1 MSLLRRIPFHPLLLG
16 IYPVFALIANN
27 IREIIFVEVIRT
39 FLVVAFIAVI
49 FLLLFGFLMKDWHR
63 AALASSLV
71 LLVLLSYGHLYS
83 FIHSPGVLGVARG
96 RHRYI
101 LPVIIVLT
109 ILGCWWIFKRLK
121 DPKSITGIINL
132 VSLVILILPLTQI
145 LSFQFRALSGA
156 HDNPQQK
163 PQVAV
168 LSSELESLHPPA
180 PDSQPDIYYIILDA
194 YGRDDVL
201 EEYFELDNTPFLNQ
215 LRKSGFYVAD
225 CSQVNYSLT
234 ALSVTSTLNMSYLDQ
249 FGMDLSNADLETL
262 IPFAR
267 KSAVRKALEGFGYKI
282 IGFESGY
289 FITEW
294 PDADLYLSRTTRIPQ
309 LMNGM
314 NAFETMFLDT
324 TVGKVLTDFQSYLP
338 AEVSVFLNNAYTEHR
353 EQILYVLSLLEEMP
367 FIDGPKF
374 VMAHIIAPHGP
385 FVFGPHGEFVT
396 QTETFTLKEDVFLTD
411 YPDYIAG
418 YHDELLYLNS
428 RIEQLVED
436 IKANSKTPPIIIIQS
451 DHGPHPGVT
460 SDQARMSILNAY
472 YLPDGGDELLYPSIS
487 PVNSFRVIFNY
498 YFGAGFE
505 LLPDVA
511 LVSGYGDPYEFVVVP
526 ENRLGC
532 VSE

>member
-1 MSLLRRIPFHPLLLG
+1 MSPLRRIPFHPLLLG
-16 IYPVFALIANN
+16 IYPVLALLAHN
-27 IREIIFVEVIRT
+27 IREIKCVEAIRT
-39 FLVVAFIAVI
+39 LLVVAVAAVL
-49 FLLLFGFLMKDWHR
+49 FLLLFRFLMKDWHR

-71 LLVLLSYGHLYS
+71 FLFLLSYGHLYN
-83 FIHSPGVLGVARG
+83 FIHSPGVLGVAHG

-101 LPVIIVLT
+101 LPIIIVPT

-121 DPKSITGIINL
+121 DPKPITGIINF
-132 VSLVILILPLTQI
+132 VSLVLFILPFTQV
-145 LSFQFRALSGA
+145 LSFQFRALSSA
-156 HDNPQQK
+156 HDNPQQT
-163 PQVAV
+163 PEISI
-168 LSSELESLHPPA
+168 LSSELEPLLAIA
-180 PDSQPDIYYIILDA
+180 PDSRPDIYYIILDA
-194 YGRDDVL
+194 YARDDVL
-201 EEYFELDNTPFLNQ
+201 EEYFGLDNTPFLNQ

-225 CSQVNYSLT
+225 CSQANYSLT
-234 ALSVTSTLNMSYLDQ
+234 SLSVTSTLNMSYVDQ
-249 FGMDLSNADLETL
+249 FGIDLNNADLETL
-262 IPFAR
+262 ITFAR
-267 KSAVRKALEGFGYKI
+267 NNAVRKALEGLGYKI

-289 FITEW
+289 FTTEW
-294 PDADLYLSRTTRIPQ
+294 PDADLYLSRTTRIPRFIS
-309 LMNGM
+309 GM

-324 TVGKVLTDFQSYLP
+324 TMGKILSDFQSYLP

-353 EQILYVLSLLEEMP
+353 EQILYVLNLLEEMP

-396 QTETFTLKEDVFLTD
+396 QTETFTLKEDVFRTDRHDYLT
-411 YPDYIAG
+411 G
-418 YHDELLYLNS
+418 YHDQLLYLNS
-428 RIEQLVED
+428 RVEQLVEE
-436 IKANSKTPPIIIIQS
+436 IKANSKTPPIIIIQG
-451 DHGPHPGVT
+451 DHGPHRGMT
-460 SDQARMSILNAY
+460 SDRARMSILNAY

-487 PVNSFRVIFNY
+487 PVNSFRVIFNF